1 MRRGT
6 PPPAFHFRRDS
17 AAPAPSFR
25 GAGLPDVRPALHSR
39 GGTHRPAGGARWRS
53 SRSVAQRCSA
63 ATAYSTTSAANLSR
77 GVSQSPFAARDS
89 LPFARRD
96 SPRARAGA
104 RLCRARRRA
113 WWRRERRRGRR
124 ARGRPR
130 GERRGGRTGAGVRA
144 RGLQSA
150 RVSPAPRMERNGREG
165 GSPAGRLEGGRGEGS
180 PAPGTEGGL
189 SPAPGMEREG
199 GRALTSAGRRNV
211 AGRVGSPPRANGAWT
226 SMRTWRAGGL
236 KRGGYARRV
245 SPQES
250 RPRMEGRAL
259 TARGTPG
266 TRSTRGATCRD
277 SQSLPFA
284 GWDSAG
290 LGPFAAR
297 DSAAPPFH
305 SRAGTAVH
313 SIRGAGLT
321 WRRSESVTKRPATR
335 TFPPGTARRTLTRTW
350 SNVRGTVHQ
359 YSETF
364 NRRELRRGGYAR
376 QVSPRPHGSPAP
388 GMEWKG
394 GKEAGPS
401 PPPEMDRG
409 GPPHLVALELRGAG
423 LEAREEA
430 GERGGLEELR
440 VDGHVEPGG
449 WRGVKARG
457 LRSASQSPAPA
468 GSPAPGMEVGAL
480 TPRAARRRRGSAGT
494 APGSAPPA
502 RGRRRRSRTRSASR
516 RSH

>member
-1 MRRGT
+1 MRRGA

-25 GAGLPDVRPALHSR
+25 GAGLPDIRPALHSR

-199 GRALTSAGRRNV
+199 GRALTPAGRRNV

-394 GKEAGPS
+394 GKEEGP
-401 PPPEMDRG
+401 
-409 GPPHLVALELRGAG
+409 
-423 LEAREEA
+423 
-430 GERGGLEELR
+430 
-440 VDGHVEPGG
+440 
-449 WRGVKARG
+449 
-457 LRSASQSPAPA
+457 
-468 GSPAPGMEVGAL
+468 SPAPGMEAAL
-480 TPRAARRRRGSAGT
+480 TWR
-494 APGSAPPA
+494 PG
-502 RGRRRRSRTRSASR
+502 G
-516 RSH
+516 